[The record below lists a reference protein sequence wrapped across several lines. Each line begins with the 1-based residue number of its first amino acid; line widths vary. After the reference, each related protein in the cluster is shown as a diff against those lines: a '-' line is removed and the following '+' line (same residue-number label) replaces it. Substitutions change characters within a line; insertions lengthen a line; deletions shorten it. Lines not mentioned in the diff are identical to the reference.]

1 MEPGK
6 EEHRTEELKKREFK
20 KWRTE
25 IQGLN

>member
-6 EEHRTEELKKREFK
+6 EEHRTEELKKRELK